1 MVTFFVIVT
10 QLEGT
15 QAFGINSLVNDA
27 LQSINVHW
35 CHSRP
40 SGTTFG
46 GHGFLSSLAP
56 HIQQAFEI
64 AFFQAHNMP
73 NPSKLLTSKQKNSC
87 GEDEIKRFS
96 MTIGL
101 GIDLELIFTVYD
113 IGLILIHDIDL
124 ILI

>member
-1 MVTFFVIVT
+1 
-10 QLEGT
+10 
-15 QAFGINSLVNDA
+15 
-27 LQSINVHW
+27 
-35 CHSRP
+35 
-40 SGTTFG
+40 
-46 GHGFLSSLAP
+46 
-56 HIQQAFEI
+56 
-64 AFFQAHNMP
+64 MP

>member
-1 MVTFFVIVT
+1 
-10 QLEGT
+10 
-15 QAFGINSLVNDA
+15 

-46 GHGFLSSLAP
+46 GHGFLSSLAAQ
-56 HIQQAFEI
+56 IQQAFEI

-73 NPSKLLTSKQKNSC
+73 NPSKLLPSKQKNSC

-96 MTIGL
+96 MTLGL
-101 GIDLELIFTVYD
+101 GIGLKLIFTVYD

-124 ILI
+124 ILIWYRSGIDLVLVWY